1 MREFQLARYLRKWWW
16 VIALLSALS
25 GIVFYSY
32 VSSKQTY
39 KAKVL
44 IEFTN
49 SKASEGLYP
58 TGDSIDVNEIK
69 SSSVILSAL
78 ESIGRNDS
86 VDSVRKRTNISAI
99 ISDEDSA
106 IQAAKWDKG
115 EAYEFFPTQYI
126 ISYETAKGESSSD
139 ARRVLEAIVDSYV
152 QLYSTKYISLTKIPN
167 NVESLQ
173 NLNYDYI
180 EWAEIIDSFITSA
193 KDYLSTMKDRA
204 KTFRASSSGYSFQDL
219 YNEYNIVSS
228 IYLPSL
234 YSIILTNHVTTDPQ
248 LLISR
253 YEYRKSQN
261 ELALKNYQEAL
272 AIVEVMLDNY
282 SEKNSEMMS
291 YQQGD
296 GENAS
301 GSNSTTILN
310 SIIRPENFSEDLNT
324 YDSVL
329 NRYIRV
335 RSDIQQKQADNEYC
349 EYVFSAFR
357 EEDGR
362 TLIYSTDQDEIDQ
375 VEALI
380 DFIHSRL
387 EKLDKLLNLTAA
399 EHLSVET
406 MKNIKVRSTVNVR
419 ETVNV
424 KLYTVLIVA
433 VFFIFG
439 VLVAV
444 VLGRS
449 LDFVDYHFYTDS
461 ATGLPNHMR
470 CDSEISQY
478 EKKTLPVPFTVAAIS
493 LSNMNEINTAVGRDG
508 GNEILR
514 LFATM
519 IKSSAS
525 TFGFVAYNGSL
536 NFMCLFA
543 GCDETRAIYFRN
555 VLKRAVAEFNQ
566 AGHGVA
572 IRYKLSSATATE
584 TRPKTIRE
592 LISQAM
598 SQLRL
603 GKEIIAEEEEDYG
616 LK

>member
-1 MREFQLARYLRKWWW
+1 MREFQIARYLRKWWW
-16 VIALLSALS
+16 IIALLSALS
-25 GIVFYSY
+25 GIFFYTAI
-32 VSSKQTY
+32 SSRQTY

-58 TGDSIDVNEIK
+58 TGDKIDVNEIK
-69 SSSVILSAL
+69 SSSVILAAL
-78 ESIGRNDS
+78 EDIGRNES
-86 VDSVRKRTNISAI
+86 VDSVRKRTSITAV

-106 IQAAKWDKG
+106 IQAAKWNKG
-115 EAYEFFPTQYI
+115 ETYEFFPTQYI
-126 ISYETAKGESSSD
+126 ITYESARNESSSD

-152 QLYSTKYISLTKIPN
+152 QLYSTKYISLTKVPN

-204 KTFRASSSGYSFQDL
+204 KGFRASTSGYSFQDL
-219 YNEYNIVSS
+219 YNEYNIISS

-234 YSIILTNHVTTDPQ
+234 YSIILTNHVTTDPK

-261 ELALKNYQEAL
+261 DLALKNYTEAL
-272 AIVEVMLDNY
+272 DVVETMLHNY
-282 SEKNSEMMS
+282 SEKNSEMMT

-301 GSNSTTILN
+301 GSSSTTILN
-310 SIIRPENFSEDLNT
+310 SIIRPENYTEDLNT

-329 NRYIRV
+329 SRYIKL

-349 EYVFSAFR
+349 AYVFSAFR

-362 TLIYSTDQDEIDQ
+362 TLLYSKSEDDIKE
-375 VEALI
+375 VENLI
-380 DFIHSRL
+380 DFIHTRL
-387 EKLDKLLNLTAA
+387 ETLDKLLNMTAA
-399 EHLSVET
+399 EHLNVET
-406 MKNIKVRSTVNVR
+406 MKNIQVRSTVNVR

-439 VLVAV
+439 VLLAI

-449 LDFVDYHFYTDS
+449 LDFVDYHFFTDS
-461 ATGLPNHMR
+461 TTGLPNHMK
-470 CDSEISQY
+470 CDSEIAQY
-478 EKKTLPVPFTVAAIS
+478 DKKTLPIPFTVTVVA
-493 LSNMNEINTAVGRDG
+493 LSNMNEINAAVGRDG
-508 GNEILR
+508 GNEVLR
-514 LFATM
+514 LFAGM
-519 IKSSAS
+519 LKSSAE

-536 NFMCLFA
+536 TFMCLFSS
-543 GCDETRAIYFRN
+543 CDETRSTYFKN
-555 VLKRAVAEFNQ
+555 VLKRAVAEFNL
-566 AGHGVA
+566 AGHGVS

-584 TRPKTIRE
+584 NKSRTIRE
-592 LISQAM
+592 LISMAM

-603 GKEIIAEEEEDYG
+603 EKEIIAEEEE
-616 LK
+616 

>member
-16 VIALLSALS
+16 VIALLSAIS

-32 VSSKQTY
+32 VSSRQTY
-39 KAKVL
+39 KAKVM

-58 TGDSIDVNEIK
+58 TGNKIDVNEIK

-78 ESIGRNDS
+78 EDIGKNES
-86 VDSVRKRTNISAI
+86 VDSVRKRTSISAVV
-99 ISDEDSA
+99 SDEDAA
-106 IQAAKWDKG
+106 IQTAKWNKG
-115 EAYEFFPTQYI
+115 EPYEFFPTQYI
-126 ISYETAKGESSSD
+126 ITYETATGESASD

-152 QLYSTKYISLTKIPN
+152 QLYSTKYIALTKIPN

-193 KDYLSTMKDRA
+193 KDYLSTMKERA
-204 KTFRASSSGYSFQDL
+204 KSFRASSSGYSFQDL
-219 YNEYNIVSS
+219 YNEYNIVSN

-234 YSIILTNHVTTDPQ
+234 YSLILTNHVTTDPQ

-261 ELALKNYQEAL
+261 ELALKNYGEAL
-272 AIVEVMLDNY
+272 AVVEAMLENY

-301 GSNSTTILN
+301 GSSSTTILN

-362 TLIYSTDQDEIDQ
+362 TLIYTKNKDEIEQ

-380 DFIHSRL
+380 DFIHNRL

-406 MKNIKVRSTVNVR
+406 MKNLKVRSTVNVR

-449 LDFVDYHFYTDS
+449 LDFVDYHFYTDT

-470 CDSEISQY
+470 CDSEISLY
-478 EKKTLPVPFTVAAIS
+478 EKKTLPIPFTVAAIS
-493 LSNMNEINTAVGRDG
+493 LSNMNEINNAVGRDG

-514 LFATM
+514 LFANM
-519 IKSSAS
+519 IKGSAS

-536 NFMCLFA
+536 NFMCLFS

-603 GKEIIAEEEEDYG
+603 GKEIIAEEEEDDG
-616 LK
+616 IN